1 MVAMFGLIIIAL
13 LGVSAFIIPWIAL
26 GFGKNNSRRLKE
38 MEASLFLR
46 TASLE
51 KKLAELERR
60 MKIAE
65 TLRSMSETVTPKT
78 VTVVTPTTVKTIAP
92 MPIPSAA
99 IRERAKRLVRKTLTS
114 RLGATKSLAASRK
127 LRKIRRTKRYEQF
140 LLTTFA
146 NITPVV
152 EEKPFV
158 AELVQPQE
166 SVPSLKTVEPI
177 QAAPIESFIEQRIAT
192 KTETPQVIKYEP
204 VQEKMAAPQTAAAYA
219 LDEDHDLKPSRFAGE
234 QASLDY
240 LELLLGRKVLGWVA
254 ALAMILS
261 AVFLINYTAQRFT
274 MPPGYRVAA
283 LFGLGLGLIAFGF
296 RYYLFGWKRFSRMLT
311 STGVII
317 SFLAGYAA
325 YGYYHLIPSTPAF
338 LLMSVVVIGSFLL
351 AYGYRSILIGVHAI
365 VGGLAVPLLVKEV
378 PEMYPQLF
386 AYLFLVNLG
395 TVLLLN
401 TLNRLPIGLLAM
413 VGTQIEFFFWY
424 LKVGTVEWSGREF
437 LFSLEDAACVQ
448 YAIAF
453 QLAFYMLY
461 LIDTSFGT
469 ISKRFRTTWD
479 DTVRAILAPM
489 IGFGWIYILYHQD
502 PIMGGYIGILAFIGA
517 AWYALVHQLYVGF
530 TKKRCQTLNV

>member
-1 MVAMFGLIIIAL
+1 MEAL
-13 LGVSAFIIPWIAL
+13 LLICVAIFLGVGAFIIPWIAL
-26 GFGKNNSRRLKE
+26 GMAKQNTSKTIELENN
-38 MEASLFLR
+38 LFFKL
-46 TASLE
+46 TSLE

-60 MKIAE
+60 LKITEA
-65 TLRSMSETVTPKT
+65 LRSMPETVA
-78 VTVVTPTTVKTIAP
+78 VVATAPAQAIAS

-99 IRERAKRLVRKTLTS
+99 IRERAKRLIRKALTS
-114 RLGATKSLAASRK
+114 RVGAAKILAASRK
-127 LRKIRRTKRYEQF
+127 LRKIRRANRHEQF
-140 LLTTFA
+140 LLSTFA

-166 SVPSLKTVEPI
+166 FVPSPKAADPALL
-177 QAAPIESFIEQRIAT
+177 APIESFIEQRIAA
-192 KTETPQVIKYEP
+192 KAETPQVIKPTVKREP
-204 VQEKMAAPQTAAAYA
+204 VQGKIAAPQTAAAYA

-254 ALAMILS
+254 AIAMILS

-274 MPPGYRVAA
+274 MPPGYRVAS

-296 RYYLFGWKRFSRMLT
+296 RYYLVGWKRFSRMLT

-365 VGGLAVPLLVKEV
+365 IGGLAVPLLVKGA

-386 AYLFLVNLG
+386 AYLFLLNLG

-401 TLNRLPIGLLAM
+401 TLHRLPIGLLAM
-413 VGTQIEFFFWY
+413 IGTQLEFFFWY
-424 LKVGTVEWSGREF
+424 LSVGTIEWNGREF
-437 LFSLEDAACVQ
+437 LFSLENADCVQ
-448 YAIAF
+448 YAITF
-453 QLAFYMLY
+453 QLAFYLLY
-461 LIDTSFGT
+461 LVDTSFGT

-489 IGFGWIYILYHQD
+489 IGFGWVYILYHQD
-502 PIMGGYIGILAFIGA
+502 PVMGEYIGLLAFIGA

-530 TKKRCQTLNV
+530 TRKRQQALSV